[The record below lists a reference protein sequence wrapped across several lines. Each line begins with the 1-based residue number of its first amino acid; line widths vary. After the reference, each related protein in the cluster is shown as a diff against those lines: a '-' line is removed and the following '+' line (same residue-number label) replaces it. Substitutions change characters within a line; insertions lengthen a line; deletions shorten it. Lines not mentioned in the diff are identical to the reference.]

1 MAAPCVA
8 LTAMLSE
15 GGVHLLRAAEDVFVI
30 RLDDGA
36 DNRISYALMEGL
48 HKLLD
53 NLLEQTPDQ
62 NCALVLTGSGGG
74 RFFSNGLR
82 LEDLGDSP
90 KRLLL
95 TFHKLLL
102 RLLTFPMPTVAAIN
116 GHAFAGGAMLCL
128 ACDYRVMNSDKG
140 FLCVN
145 EVDIG
150 LTLTPGLYA
159 VVRAKADRSV
169 WTEIVL
175 GGKRF
180 TGHTAKARRLVDE
193 LQPAGHRI
201 IYIGLSLSLRCLLS
215 GAVFSAAV
223 ALAASV
229 SAKGCNRS
237 VYRGLKAQLYA
248 DEVKML
254 SSGTLG
260 EAEFLA
266 RQAGDM
272 RSAL

>member
-193 LQPAGHRI
+193 LQPAG
-201 IYIGLSLSLRCLLS
+201 
-215 GAVFSAAV
+215 AVFSAAV